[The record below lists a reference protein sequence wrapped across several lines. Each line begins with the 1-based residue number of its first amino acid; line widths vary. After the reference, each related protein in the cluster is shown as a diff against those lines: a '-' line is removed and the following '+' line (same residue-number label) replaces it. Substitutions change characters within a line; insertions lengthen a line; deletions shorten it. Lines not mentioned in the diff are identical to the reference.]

1 VIYRRAATTPG
12 LGGRRPSPCRRALPF
27 GRAASLFALASLASA
42 CDLRIGEPRALWL
55 LWLVPVLAAFAA
67 FTVMRRAELT
77 RRLVAAELISRLV
90 PGASPGR
97 LWLKS
102 SLLLVA
108 VAALVLALAQP
119 RYGFA
124 WEEVRRRGVDLVVAF
139 DLSDSMLVA
148 DDAAGSGVSRL
159 ERAKRK
165 LNDLTGM
172 LEGDRVG
179 LVAFA
184 GAAFVECPLTLD
196 YGAFLGFVDALEPG
210 LISAKGT
217 SLADAVRASLRAFD
231 GGTAES
237 RAILLVTDGEDTVGE
252 AAEVTELAKSQG
264 VRVYA
269 LGVGRPEGAPIP
281 RSDGSFRRDSRG
293 ELVLSKLDE
302 RGLEALALG
311 TGGAYVRSVTGD
323 ADLDTLYHRN
333 IKRAVADRELESQR
347 RQRWHE
353 RYQWLVG
360 LALALLVAELFLPE
374 RVRRKNA

>member
-1 VIYRRAATTPG
+1 MSRRLRTVVATG
-12 LGGRRPSPCRRALPF
+12 
-27 GRAASLFALASLASA
+27 ALALSSG

-55 LWLVPVLAAFAA
+55 LWLVPLVGGFAA
-67 FTVMRRAELT
+67 WTVIRRGELT
-77 RRLVAAELISRLV
+77 RRLVAAELVERLV
-90 PGASPGR
+90 PGMSPGR
-97 LWLKS
+97 LWLKA
-102 SLLLVA
+102 SLVLLA

-139 DLSDSMLVA
+139 DVSDSMLVT

-179 LVAFA
+179 LVAFS

-217 SLADAVRASLRAFD
+217 SLADAVKASLRAFD
-231 GGTAES
+231 GGAAES
-237 RAILLVTDGEDTVGE
+237 RAILLVTDGEDTLGD
-252 AAEVTELAKSQG
+252 AADVAELAKSQG

-281 RSDGSFRRDSRG
+281 RPDGSFRRDGRG

-302 RGLEALALG
+302 RGLEALALA

-323 ADLDTLYHRN
+323 ADLDTLYRRD
-333 IKRAVADRELESQR
+333 IKRAVADRDLESQR

-360 LALALLVAELFLPE
+360 LALVLLVAELFVPE